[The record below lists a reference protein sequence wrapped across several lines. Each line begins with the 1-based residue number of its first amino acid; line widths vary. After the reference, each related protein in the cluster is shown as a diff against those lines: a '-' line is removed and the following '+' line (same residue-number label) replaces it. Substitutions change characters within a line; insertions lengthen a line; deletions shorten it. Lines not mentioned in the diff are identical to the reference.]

1 MLTAALILT
10 AAFVAA
16 PQAYGSCA
24 TEAMVSPMISNWRS
38 NADRSTACRV
48 TPSWPSDWDVAHAPG
63 GTGIPRTEKP
73 PSHSI
78 TTPVVAAALA
88 REASWT

>member
-1 MLTAALILT
+1 MLAAALILI

-16 PQAYGSCA
+16 PQAYASCA
-24 TEAMVSPMISNWRS
+24 TEAVVSPMISNWR
-38 NADRSTACRV
+38 RSKHRGRV
-48 TPSWPSDWDVAHAPG
+48 TPSSPSDWDVAHAPG

-78 TTPVVAAALA
+78 TTPVVAAAFA